1 MAERTSEPV
10 AAQGRA
16 LTDRPRPPARRAVPG
31 RLRGPV
37 GLVLRQ
43 WRRSMQLRVVAATVL
58 LGIVVVL
65 VVGQLLLQRITSGI
79 IASRQEAVIYQSTQ
93 DFTQT
98 RKDLTSG
105 GGEQKNA
112 PTILDVINVLAGPSD
127 NP

>member
-1 MAERTSEPV
+1 MAARTSEPV
-10 AAQGRA
+10 VTQGHA
-16 LTDRPRPPARRAVPG
+16 LMDTARLLARRVVPG
-31 RLRGPV
+31 RLRGLMR
-37 GLVLRQ
+37 LVLRQ

-79 IASRQEAVIYQSTQ
+79 IASRQEAVIDQSAQ

-127 NP
+127 N